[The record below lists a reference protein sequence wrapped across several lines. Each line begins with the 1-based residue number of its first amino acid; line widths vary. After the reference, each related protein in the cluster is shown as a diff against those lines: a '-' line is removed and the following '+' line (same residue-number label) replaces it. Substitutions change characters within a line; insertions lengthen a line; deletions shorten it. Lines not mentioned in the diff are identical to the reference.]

1 MRDPAI
7 EAARFLRAHLDEP
20 VTVQDAADHV
30 GYSPFHL
37 TRMFTGTLG
46 VSPVQYVAAH
56 RFQRAK
62 VLLLA
67 GQDPVVDVC
76 MAVGFSSVGTFTR
89 RFAEHVGTS
98 PSAFRRLA
106 QGAGDRD
113 LRSPVVVP
121 GVGTGRIRGSVTV
134 GAEGVP
140 FVGERPHVYV
150 GLFAQ
155 PSAKGTPVSGAFLV
169 EPGPFL
175 LGGIPVGRW
184 WLLAAAVPRDDPV
197 GQLLVP
203 GLVTA
208 MHPRP
213 VVVAAPST
221 GPGGPAYDLAL
232 APAPDWSTPVSVAL
246 PPLTVRDDL
255 GDDGLERSS

>member
-7 EAARFLRAHLDEP
+7 KAAQFLRAHLDEP

-89 RFAEHVGTS
+89 RFVEHVGTS
-98 PSAFRRLA
+98 PSAFRRLP
-106 QGAGDRD
+106 DRVAD
-113 LRSPVVVP
+113 RTPQPVVGSGRGP
-121 GVGTGRIRGSVTV
+121 GRLRGRVTV
-134 GAEGVP
+134 DAAGVP
-140 FVGERPHVYV
+140 FVGPRPHVYV
-150 GLFAQ
+150 GLFAR
-155 PSAKGTPVSGAFLV
+155 PSTKGTPVSGSFLV
-169 EPGPFL
+169 EPGRFL
-175 LGGIPVGRW
+175 LDGVPAGRW
-184 WLLAAAVPRDDPV
+184 WLFAAAVPHDDPV

-208 MHPRP
+208 MHPTP
-213 VVVAAPST
+213 VEIAAVPQP
-221 GPGGPAYDLAL
+221 GPGPAYDLTL
-232 APAPDWSTPVSVAL
+232 SPAPDWVTPLSVAL
-246 PPLTVRDDL
+246 PPLAGLDDL
-255 GDDGLERSS
+255 GDGDLRRSS